1 MLAIDLNA
9 SLGTHFPVRIEGE
22 VEVDEEEVE
31 ANYLASLA
39 RHAAIYDE
47 NAKNIKEMHEAW
59 VADREQ
65 AIAKVKSAL
74 SRRKEDA
81 LADNPRE
88 KLCLELIAA
97 HKAKSFNSKNDIV
110 SFIRTF
116 ILDHCPTTFSLAQ
129 IPKKSFQSATLAVK
143 RKRKDGG
150 EEEDDGEDYTRW
162 GEMWVNLCL
171 RELSDD
177 ESLNAALRNIS
188 FLTQIDVHF
197 NFASESNLEEDLR
210 RNEDERANSTPDRQR
225 YRVISETA
233 YERSLSEA
241 YSKLDPS
248 NRVIVYEGSIK
259 SATISPQDRITTD
272 EVNKILPFLGNK
284 NFGRIARYMVVLSKL
299 HWFRTNHH
307 VGTDKEG
314 IAKSLADAL
323 DRALR
328 AMPVEDKDISENDVR
343 SFFTKNLHTIAHW
356 ASTHLIC
363 GGLYMPSQKL
373 ISGFYHWVLH
383 PRLVQ
388 KLSPEDDLR
397 RRLLSAP
404 TNLAK
409 YYLVTAIALTYI
421 SSPGWGLY
429 TTTQLREIGDSVKKT
444 TAIQQRAKLN
454 LDYNRVKIDSA
465 DSTALFR
472 NFLSCRKDDR
482 YAYHSSH
489 AWMNMD
495 SQLVL
500 PECRSIGLA
509 GMLVCAMHPTS
520 TIARAP
526 CFLPDGNKR
535 ITDMSMFGRDRQRTL
550 EMNTSLADYDELI
563 FTKLRKLALA
573 MEASTVKNIRQLS
586 QRIQFSS
593 EAGNEVGAIAR
604 SLGLG
609 DASANILASQ
619 MDEYL
624 RDNSRG
630 YERAQITNL
639 DEEGEEEESFIEE
652 EG

>member
-1 MLAIDLNA
+1 MCLHEL
-9 SLGTHFPVRIEGE
+9 S
-22 VEVDEEEVE
+22 EEE
-31 ANYLASLA
+31 
-39 RHAAIYDE
+39 
-47 NAKNIKEMHEAW
+47 
-59 VADREQ
+59 
-65 AIAKVKSAL
+65 AL
-74 SRRKEDA
+74 S
-81 LADNPRE
+81 
-88 KLCLELIAA
+88 
-97 HKAKSFNSKNDIV
+97 
-110 SFIRTF
+110 
-116 ILDHCPTTFSLAQ
+116 
-129 IPKKSFQSATLAVK
+129 
-143 RKRKDGG
+143 
-150 EEEDDGEDYTRW
+150 
-162 GEMWVNLCL
+162 
-171 RELSDD
+171 
-177 ESLNAALRNIS
+177 AALGNIS

-197 NFASESNLEEDLR
+197 NFTAESNLEGDLR
-210 RNEDERANSTPDRQR
+210 RNEDERNSTIPDRET
-225 YRVISETA
+225 YRVISEPA
-233 YERSLSEA
+233 YERALSEA

-248 NRVIVYEGSIK
+248 QRKLVYEGSIK
-259 SATISPQDRITTD
+259 SATIPPQDRITTD
-272 EVNKILPFLGNK
+272 EVNKVLPFLGNK

-307 VGTDKEG
+307 VGTDKDG
-314 IAKSLADAL
+314 IAKSLSDAL

-328 AMPVEDKDISENDVR
+328 AMPVDDSEISDNDIR

-373 ISGFYHWVLH
+373 ISGFYFWVRH

-429 TTTQLREIGDSVKKT
+429 SATQLREIRDSVQKT
-444 TAIQQRAKLN
+444 TAIQQRAKQN
-454 LDYNRVKIDSA
+454 IDHNRLKIDSA

-472 NFLSCRKDDR
+472 AFLSCRKDDR

-509 GMLVCAMHPTS
+509 GMLVCALHPTS

-526 CFLPDGNKR
+526 CFSSDGNKK
-535 ITDMSMFGRDRQRTL
+535 SMEAALFGRDRQRGM
-550 EMNTSLADYDELI
+550 EMNTSLPGYDDLI
-563 FTKLRKLALA
+563 YTKLRKLALA
-573 MEASTVKNIRQLS
+573 MEASSIKNVRHLS
-586 QRIQFSS
+586 QRIKFST
-593 EAGNEVGAIAR
+593 EAGNEVGNIAR

-609 DASANILASQ
+609 EVSASMITSQ

-624 RDNSRG
+624 RDNSGSSERG
-630 YERAQITNL
+630 AITAL
-639 DEEGEEEESFIEE
+639 EDEEEGEERFSEE
-652 EG
+652 EA